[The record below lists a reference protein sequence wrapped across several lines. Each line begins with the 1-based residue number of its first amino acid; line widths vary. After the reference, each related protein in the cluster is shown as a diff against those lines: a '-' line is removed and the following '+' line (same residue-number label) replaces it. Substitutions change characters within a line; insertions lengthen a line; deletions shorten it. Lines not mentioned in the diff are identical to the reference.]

1 MSEFFQGLG
10 RNGSPLVV
18 GADMAALE
26 IPGAALSNGRKRIQG
41 WASGTPSDSEGHL
54 RFAALTGVRAM
65 IEKFPSEKAGEA
77 YAPLLSGQAQFRVV
91 LTMKAGKFYC
101 NLNCTVTIRCMCMA
115 WPFNAAG

>member
-41 WASGTPSDSEGHL
+41 WASGTPSDSEDTL
-54 RFAALTGVRAM
+54 RFAALTGVRPM
-65 IEKFPSEKAGEA
+65 IEEITLEKAGEA
-77 YAPLLSGQAQFRVV
+77 HARMFSGHAQFRVV
-91 LTMKAGKFYC
+91 LTM
-101 NLNCTVTIRCMCMA
+101 
-115 WPFNAAG
+115 